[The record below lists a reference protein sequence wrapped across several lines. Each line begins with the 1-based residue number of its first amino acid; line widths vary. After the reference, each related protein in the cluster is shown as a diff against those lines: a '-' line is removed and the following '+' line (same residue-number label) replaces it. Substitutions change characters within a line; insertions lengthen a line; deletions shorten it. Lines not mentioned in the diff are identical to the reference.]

1 MIQNEILLLMSLQIT
16 RGIANDIQKAKFFTI
31 MIDECTDISNH
42 EQLVI
47 CIRWVQRDNLD
58 VHEDFIGLY
67 HIDDTSANTLVAT
80 IKDCL
85 LRMNLN
91 INRCRG
97 QCYDGAAAMA
107 GSRSGV
113 STQILSEEPRA
124 LFTHC
129 YGHSLNLAVCDYI
142 KKCKIIH
149 DAMDVTHEITKL
161 IKYSPKRGAVFDKL
175 KQALSPND
183 PGFRVLCP
191 TRWTVRANCLQS
203 VLDNYSALQST

>member
-1 MIQNEILLLMSLQIT
+1 MQLLHFRGRDDPTIYQWLEKKGSKYTSPMIQNEILLLMSLQIT

-47 CIRWVQRDNLD
+47 CIRWVQLDNLD

-85 LRMNLN
+85 LRMNLK

-107 GSRSGV
+107 
-113 STQILSEEPRA
+113 
-124 LFTHC
+124 
-129 YGHSLNLAVCDYI
+129 
-142 KKCKIIH
+142 
-149 DAMDVTHEITKL
+149 
-161 IKYSPKRGAVFDKL
+161 
-175 KQALSPND
+175 
-183 PGFRVLCP
+183 
-191 TRWTVRANCLQS
+191 
-203 VLDNYSALQST
+203 